1 MCKNERIREGISFD
15 PRKPTFNFLKI
26 NKRGGPN
33 NDVNYLKYSLAS
45 CVLYFPCTYTPV
57 PVGGVNK

>member
-15 PRKPTFNFLKI
+15 PRKPTFNFRKI

-33 NDVNYLKYSLAS
+33 KVWVAVAGRK
-45 CVLYFPCTYTPV
+45 
-57 PVGGVNK
+57 